1 MPGYNAE
8 VSLVLKNSITSA
20 FTGQR
25 SGYKEDPYCMELIS
39 EEYKEMHV
47 HISVNVI
54 WGRILFFS
62 DFWLT

>member
-54 WGRILFFS
+54 
-62 DFWLT
+62 